1 MNRQV
6 YICAGKTEFQHPKCV
21 TFKAR
26 EEDEEEEGKEED
38 EEEEG
43 KEEDARMGGRS
54 NTNNSEEDEEADEL
68 KNHTSTTKPIIDQA
82 GENAKNT
89 ETEMEIWIA
98 NATNASVT
106 RIDEVVS
113 AIEDVATSGHF
124 NVSSPS
130 NSEET
135 NEDSTTA
142 VVPVVQ
148 ELQNDLEE
156 EEKKFEILRNVP
168 EFRYRSS
175 GALGGAST
183 SDFSKSSIPSA
194 SKSAMLLQNV
204 NEYDRKDFFVF
215 GTLSMAFCVAFF
227 VAVVLRKHAQKF
239 KVVAAGEEATS
250 EEEKEEEEEETLMR
264 NEHGAIKYGSVV

>member
-1 MNRQV
+1 
-6 YICAGKTEFQHPKCV
+6 
-21 TFKAR
+21 
-26 EEDEEEEGKEED
+26 
-38 EEEEG
+38 
-43 KEEDARMGGRS
+43 MGGGS
-54 NTNNSEEDEEADEL
+54 NNNSEEDAGF
-68 KNHTSTTKPIIDQA
+68 KNYTSTNPIFDQA
-82 GENAKNT
+82 VENAKKT

-98 NATNASVT
+98 NATNASVKF
-106 RIDEVVS
+106 IDEVVS

-135 NEDSTTA
+135 NEDSTTT

-148 ELQNDLEE
+148 ELQNDHLEVSE

-239 KVVAAGEEATS
+239 KVVSAGEETTS
-250 EEEKEEEEEETLMR
+250 EEEKEEEEEEALMR

>member
-1 MNRQV
+1 MSS
-6 YICAGKTEFQHPKCV
+6 QHPKCV

-26 EEDEEEEGKEED
+26 EED

-54 NTNNSEEDEEADEL
+54 NTNNSEEDEEADEV
-68 KNHTSTTKPIIDQA
+68 KNHTSTTNPIFDQA
-82 GENAKNT
+82 VENAKKT

-106 RIDEVVS
+106 FIDEVVS

-124 NVSSPS
+124 NVSSSS

-135 NEDSTTA
+135 NEDSTTT

-148 ELQNDLEE
+148 ELQNDLEAE

-175 GALGGAST
+175 LGGAST
-183 SDFSKSSIPSA
+183 SDFSSKSSIPSA

-239 KVVAAGEEATS
+239 KVVAAGEETTS
-250 EEEKEEEEEETLMR
+250 EEEKEEEEEAALMR

>member
-1 MNRQV
+1 MRHS
-6 YICAGKTEFQHPKCV
+6 YLI
-21 TFKAR
+21 KAR

-54 NTNNSEEDEEADEL
+54 NTNNSEEDEEADEV
-68 KNHTSTTKPIIDQA
+68 KNYTSTTNPIFDQA
-82 GENAKNT
+82 VENAKKT

-124 NVSSPS
+124 NVSSS
-130 NSEET
+130 SSSDET
-135 NEDSTTA
+135 NTNSTT

-148 ELQNDLEE
+148 ELQNDLEAE

-183 SDFSKSSIPSA
+183 SEFSSKSSIPSA

-239 KVVAAGEEATS
+239 KVVAAGEETTS
-250 EEEKEEEEEETLMR
+250 EEEKEEEEEEALMR

>member
-1 MNRQV
+1 
-6 YICAGKTEFQHPKCV
+6 
-21 TFKAR
+21 
-26 EEDEEEEGKEED
+26 
-38 EEEEG
+38 
-43 KEEDARMGGRS
+43 MGGGS
-54 NTNNSEEDEEADEL
+54 NENNSEEEEEAEL
-68 KNHTSTTKPIIDQA
+68 KKYTNSTNPIFDQA
-82 GENAKNT
+82 VENAKKT
-89 ETEMEIWIA
+89 ETAMETWIA
-98 NATNASVT
+98 NATNSSVT
-106 RIDEVVS
+106 LIDEVVS

-124 NVSSPS
+124 NVSSSS

-148 ELQNDLEE
+148 ELQNDHLEVSE

-183 SDFSKSSIPSA
+183 SDFSSKSSIPSA

-239 KVVAAGEEATS
+239 KVVSAGEETTS
-250 EEEKEEEEEETLMR
+250 EEEKEEEEEEALMR

>member
-1 MNRQV
+1 MRHF
-6 YICAGKTEFQHPKCV
+6 YLI
-21 TFKAR
+21 KAR

-54 NTNNSEEDEEADEL
+54 NTNNSEEDEEADEVT
-68 KNHTSTTKPIIDQA
+68 NYTSTTNPIFDQA
-82 GENAKNT
+82 VENAKKT

-106 RIDEVVS
+106 FIDEVVS

-124 NVSSPS
+124 NVSSSS

-135 NEDSTTA
+135 NEDSTTT

-148 ELQNDLEE
+148 ELQNE

-204 NEYDRKDFFVF
+204 NEYGRKDFFVF

-239 KVVAAGEEATS
+239 KVVAAGEETTS
-250 EEEKEEEEEETLMR
+250 EEEKEEEEEAALMR
-264 NEHGAIKYGSVV
+264 NERGAIKYGSVV

>member
-1 MNRQV
+1 
-6 YICAGKTEFQHPKCV
+6 
-21 TFKAR
+21 
-26 EEDEEEEGKEED
+26 
-38 EEEEG
+38 
-43 KEEDARMGGRS
+43 MGGRS
-54 NTNNSEEDEEADEL
+54 NTNNSEEDEEADEV
-68 KNHTSTTKPIIDQA
+68 KNHTSTTNPIFDQA
-82 GENAKNT
+82 VENAKKT

-106 RIDEVVS
+106 FIDEVVS

-124 NVSSPS
+124 NVSSSS

-135 NEDSTTA
+135 NEDSTTT

-148 ELQNDLEE
+148 ELQNE
-156 EEKKFEILRNVP
+156 EEKKSEILRNVP

-183 SDFSKSSIPSA
+183 SDFSSKSSIPSA

-239 KVVAAGEEATS
+239 KVVAAGEETTS
-250 EEEKEEEEEETLMR
+250 EEEKEEEEEAALMR
-264 NEHGAIKYGSVV
+264 NERGAIKYGSVV

>member
-1 MNRQV
+1 
-6 YICAGKTEFQHPKCV
+6 
-21 TFKAR
+21 
-26 EEDEEEEGKEED
+26 
-38 EEEEG
+38 
-43 KEEDARMGGRS
+43 MGGGS
-54 NTNNSEEDEEADEL
+54 NENNSEEEEEAEL
-68 KNHTSTTKPIIDQA
+68 KKYTNSTNPIFDQA
-82 GENAKNT
+82 VENAKKT
-89 ETEMEIWIA
+89 ETAMETWIA
-98 NATNASVT
+98 NATNSSVT
-106 RIDEVVS
+106 LIDEVVS

-124 NVSSPS
+124 NVSSSS

-148 ELQNDLEE
+148 ELQNDLEAE
-156 EEKKFEILRNVP
+156 EEKKVEILRNVP
-168 EFRYRSS
+168 EFRDRSS

-183 SDFSKSSIPSA
+183 SDFSKSSTPSA

-239 KVVAAGEEATS
+239 KVVSAGEETTS
-250 EEEKEEEEEETLMR
+250 EEEKEEEEEEALMR

>member
-1 MNRQV
+1 
-6 YICAGKTEFQHPKCV
+6 
-21 TFKAR
+21 
-26 EEDEEEEGKEED
+26 
-38 EEEEG
+38 
-43 KEEDARMGGRS
+43 MGGGS
-54 NTNNSEEDEEADEL
+54 NNNSEEEAEL
-68 KNHTSTTKPIIDQA
+68 TNYTSNPIFDQA
-82 GENAKNT
+82 VENAKKT

-135 NEDSTTA
+135 NEEDSTTA

-148 ELQNDLEE
+148 ELQNE

-183 SDFSKSSIPSA
+183 SDFSSKSSIPSA

-239 KVVAAGEEATS
+239 KVVAAGEETTS
-250 EEEKEEEEEETLMR
+250 EEEKEEEEEAALMR

>member
-1 MNRQV
+1 
-6 YICAGKTEFQHPKCV
+6 
-21 TFKAR
+21 
-26 EEDEEEEGKEED
+26 
-38 EEEEG
+38 
-43 KEEDARMGGRS
+43 MGGGS
-54 NTNNSEEDEEADEL
+54 NNNSEEDAGF
-68 KNHTSTTKPIIDQA
+68 KNYTSTNPIFDQA
-82 GENAKNT
+82 VENAKKT

-98 NATNASVT
+98 NATNASVKF
-106 RIDEVVS
+106 IDEVVS

-124 NVSSPS
+124 NVSSS
-130 NSEET
+130 SSSDET

-148 ELQNDLEE
+148 ELQNDHLEVSE

-239 KVVAAGEEATS
+239 KVVSAGEETTS
-250 EEEKEEEEEETLMR
+250 EEEKEEEEEEALMR

>member
-1 MNRQV
+1 
-6 YICAGKTEFQHPKCV
+6 
-21 TFKAR
+21 
-26 EEDEEEEGKEED
+26 
-38 EEEEG
+38 
-43 KEEDARMGGRS
+43 MGGGS
-54 NTNNSEEDEEADEL
+54 NNNSEEDAGF
-68 KNHTSTTKPIIDQA
+68 KNYTSTNPIFDQA
-82 GENAKNT
+82 VENAKKT
-89 ETEMEIWIA
+89 ETEMETWIA

-106 RIDEVVS
+106 FIDEVVS

-124 NVSSPS
+124 NVSSSS

-135 NEDSTTA
+135 NEESTTT

-148 ELQNDLEE
+148 ELQNDHLEVSE

-183 SDFSKSSIPSA
+183 LDFSKSSIPSA

-204 NEYDRKDFFVF
+204 NEYGRKDFFVF

-239 KVVAAGEEATS
+239 KVVAAGEETTS
-250 EEEKEEEEEETLMR
+250 EEKEEEEEEALMR
-264 NEHGAIKYGSVV
+264 NEYGTIKYGSVV

>member
-1 MNRQV
+1 
-6 YICAGKTEFQHPKCV
+6 
-21 TFKAR
+21 
-26 EEDEEEEGKEED
+26 
-38 EEEEG
+38 
-43 KEEDARMGGRS
+43 MGGGS
-54 NTNNSEEDEEADEL
+54 NNNSEEDAGF
-68 KNHTSTTKPIIDQA
+68 KNYTSTNPIFDQA
-82 GENAKNT
+82 VENAKKT

-98 NATNASVT
+98 NATNASVKF
-106 RIDEVVS
+106 IDEVVS

-135 NEDSTTA
+135 NEDSTTT

-148 ELQNDLEE
+148 ELQNDHLEVSE

-239 KVVAAGEEATS
+239 KVVSAGEETTS
-250 EEEKEEEEEETLMR
+250 EEEKEEEEEEALMR
-264 NEHGAIKYGSVV
+264 NEHGAIKYGSVG

>member
-1 MNRQV
+1 
-6 YICAGKTEFQHPKCV
+6 
-21 TFKAR
+21 
-26 EEDEEEEGKEED
+26 
-38 EEEEG
+38 
-43 KEEDARMGGRS
+43 MGGGS
-54 NTNNSEEDEEADEL
+54 NNNSEEDAGF
-68 KNHTSTTKPIIDQA
+68 KNYTSTNPIFDQA
-82 GENAKNT
+82 VENAKKT

-98 NATNASVT
+98 NATNTSVKF
-106 RIDEVVS
+106 IDEVVS

-135 NEDSTTA
+135 NEDSTTT

-148 ELQNDLEE
+148 ELQNDHLEVSE

-239 KVVAAGEEATS
+239 KVVSAGEETTS
-250 EEEKEEEEEETLMR
+250 EEEKEEEEEEALMR

>member
-1 MNRQV
+1 
-6 YICAGKTEFQHPKCV
+6 
-21 TFKAR
+21 
-26 EEDEEEEGKEED
+26 
-38 EEEEG
+38 
-43 KEEDARMGGRS
+43 MGGGS
-54 NTNNSEEDEEADEL
+54 NNNSEEEAEL
-68 KNHTSTTKPIIDQA
+68 TNYTSNPIFDQA
-82 GENAKNT
+82 VENAKKT
-89 ETEMEIWIA
+89 ETEMENWIA
-98 NATNASVT
+98 NATNSSVKF
-106 RIDEVVS
+106 IDEVVS

-124 NVSSPS
+124 NVSSS
-130 NSEET
+130 SSSEET
-135 NEDSTTA
+135 NEKDKFREGGIFEEKDSTTA

-148 ELQNDLEE
+148 ELQNDHLEE
-156 EEKKFEILRNVP
+156 EKEKKFEILRNVP

-183 SDFSKSSIPSA
+183 SDFSSKSSIPSA

-239 KVVAAGEEATS
+239 KVVAAGEETTS
-250 EEEKEEEEEETLMR
+250 EEEKEEEEEEALMR

>member
-1 MNRQV
+1 
-6 YICAGKTEFQHPKCV
+6 
-21 TFKAR
+21 
-26 EEDEEEEGKEED
+26 
-38 EEEEG
+38 
-43 KEEDARMGGRS
+43 MGGGS
-54 NTNNSEEDEEADEL
+54 NNNSEEDAGF
-68 KNHTSTTKPIIDQA
+68 KNYTSTNPIFDQA
-82 GENAKNT
+82 VENAKKT

-98 NATNASVT
+98 NATNASVKF
-106 RIDEVVS
+106 IDEVVS

-135 NEDSTTA
+135 NEDSTTT

-148 ELQNDLEE
+148 ELQNDLLEAE

-183 SDFSKSSIPSA
+183 SDFSSKSSIPSA

-239 KVVAAGEEATS
+239 KVVSAGEETTS
-250 EEEKEEEEEETLMR
+250 EEEKEEEEEEALMR

>member
-1 MNRQV
+1 
-6 YICAGKTEFQHPKCV
+6 
-21 TFKAR
+21 
-26 EEDEEEEGKEED
+26 
-38 EEEEG
+38 
-43 KEEDARMGGRS
+43 MGGGS
-54 NTNNSEEDEEADEL
+54 NNNSEEDAGF
-68 KNHTSTTKPIIDQA
+68 KNYTSTNPIFDQA
-82 GENAKNT
+82 VENAKKT

-98 NATNASVT
+98 NATNASVKF
-106 RIDEVVS
+106 IDEVVS

-124 NVSSPS
+124 NVSSS
-130 NSEET
+130 SSSDET
-135 NEDSTTA
+135 NEDSTTT

-148 ELQNDLEE
+148 ELQNDLEAE

-175 GALGGAST
+175 RALGGAST
-183 SDFSKSSIPSA
+183 SDFSSKSSIPSA

-239 KVVAAGEEATS
+239 KVVAAGEETTS
-250 EEEKEEEEEETLMR
+250 EEEKEEEEEEALMR

>member
-1 MNRQV
+1 
-6 YICAGKTEFQHPKCV
+6 
-21 TFKAR
+21 
-26 EEDEEEEGKEED
+26 
-38 EEEEG
+38 
-43 KEEDARMGGRS
+43 MGGGS
-54 NTNNSEEDEEADEL
+54 NNNSEEDAGF
-68 KNHTSTTKPIIDQA
+68 KNYTSTNPIFDQA
-82 GENAKNT
+82 VENAKKT
-89 ETEMEIWIA
+89 ETEMENWIA
-98 NATNASVT
+98 NATNTSVKF
-106 RIDEVVS
+106 IDEVVS

-148 ELQNDLEE
+148 ELQNDHLEVSE

-175 GALGGAST
+175 LGGAST
-183 SDFSKSSIPSA
+183 SDFSSKSSIPSA

-239 KVVAAGEEATS
+239 KVVAAGEETTS
-250 EEEKEEEEEETLMR
+250 EEEKEEEEEEALMR

>member
-1 MNRQV
+1 
-6 YICAGKTEFQHPKCV
+6 
-21 TFKAR
+21 
-26 EEDEEEEGKEED
+26 
-38 EEEEG
+38 
-43 KEEDARMGGRS
+43 MGGGS
-54 NTNNSEEDEEADEL
+54 NNNSEEDAGF
-68 KNHTSTTKPIIDQA
+68 KNYTSTNPIFDQA
-82 GENAKNT
+82 VENAKKT
-89 ETEMEIWIA
+89 ETEMETWIA
-98 NATNASVT
+98 NATNASVKF
-106 RIDEVVS
+106 IDEVVS

-135 NEDSTTA
+135 NEDSTTT

-148 ELQNDLEE
+148 ELQNDHLEVSE

-239 KVVAAGEEATS
+239 KVVSAGEETTS
-250 EEEKEEEEEETLMR
+250 EEEKEEEEEEALMR

>member
-1 MNRQV
+1 MRHF
-6 YICAGKTEFQHPKCV
+6 YLI
-21 TFKAR
+21 KAR

-54 NTNNSEEDEEADEL
+54 NTNNSEEDEEADEVT
-68 KNHTSTTKPIIDQA
+68 NYTSTTNPIFDQA
-82 GENAKNT
+82 VENAKKT

-239 KVVAAGEEATS
+239 KVVATGEETTS
-250 EEEKEEEEEETLMR
+250 EEEKEEEEEALMR
-264 NEHGAIKYGSVV
+264 NEYGKIKYGSVV

>member
-1 MNRQV
+1 
-6 YICAGKTEFQHPKCV
+6 
-21 TFKAR
+21 
-26 EEDEEEEGKEED
+26 
-38 EEEEG
+38 
-43 KEEDARMGGRS
+43 MGGRS
-54 NTNNSEEDEEADEL
+54 NTNNSEEDEEADEVT
-68 KNHTSTTKPIIDQA
+68 NYTSTTNPIFDQA
-82 GENAKNT
+82 VENAKKT

-135 NEDSTTA
+135 NEEDSTTA

-148 ELQNDLEE
+148 ELQNDHLEVSE

-183 SDFSKSSIPSA
+183 SDFSSKSSIPSA

-239 KVVAAGEEATS
+239 KVVAAGEETTS
-250 EEEKEEEEEETLMR
+250 EEEKEEEEEEALMR

>member
-1 MNRQV
+1 
-6 YICAGKTEFQHPKCV
+6 
-21 TFKAR
+21 
-26 EEDEEEEGKEED
+26 
-38 EEEEG
+38 
-43 KEEDARMGGRS
+43 MGGGS
-54 NTNNSEEDEEADEL
+54 NNNSEEDAGF
-68 KNHTSTTKPIIDQA
+68 KNYTSTNPIFDQA
-82 GENAKNT
+82 VENAKKT
-89 ETEMEIWIA
+89 ETEMETWIA

-106 RIDEVVS
+106 FIDEVVS

-148 ELQNDLEE
+148 ELQNDHLEVSE

-239 KVVAAGEEATS
+239 KVVAAGEETTS
-250 EEEKEEEEEETLMR
+250 EEEKEEEEEEALMR

>member
-1 MNRQV
+1 MRHF
-6 YICAGKTEFQHPKCV
+6 YLI
-21 TFKAR
+21 KAR

-54 NTNNSEEDEEADEL
+54 NTNNSEEDEEADEVT
-68 KNHTSTTKPIIDQA
+68 NYTSTTNPIFDQA
-82 GENAKNT
+82 VENAKKT

-135 NEDSTTA
+135 NEEDSTTA

-148 ELQNDLEE
+148 ELQNE

-183 SDFSKSSIPSA
+183 SEDFSKSSIPSA

-239 KVVAAGEEATS
+239 KVVAAGEETTS

>member
-1 MNRQV
+1 VRHF
-6 YICAGKTEFQHPKCV
+6 YLI
-21 TFKAR
+21 KAR

-54 NTNNSEEDEEADEL
+54 NTNNSEEDEEADEVT
-68 KNHTSTTKPIIDQA
+68 NYTSTTNPIFDQA
-82 GENAKNT
+82 VENAKKT

-106 RIDEVVS
+106 FIDEVVS

-148 ELQNDLEE
+148 ELQNDHLEVSE

-183 SDFSKSSIPSA
+183 SDFSSKSSIPSA

-239 KVVAAGEEATS
+239 KVVAAGEETTS
-250 EEEKEEEEEETLMR
+250 EEEKEEEEEAALMR
-264 NEHGAIKYGSVV
+264 NERGAIKYGSVV

>member
-1 MNRQV
+1 MSHTFTREK
-6 YICAGKTEFQHPKCV
+6 KTKKRAKKKTQEW
-21 TFKAR
+21 
-26 EEDEEEEGKEED
+26 EEGATRTTPK
-38 EEEEG
+38 
-43 KEEDARMGGRS
+43 KTKRPR
-54 NTNNSEEDEEADEL
+54 L
-68 KNHTSTTKPIIDQA
+68 KNYTSTNPIFDQA
-82 GENAKNT
+82 VENAKKT
-89 ETEMEIWIA
+89 ETEMETWIA
-98 NATNASVT
+98 NATNTSVT
-106 RIDEVVS
+106 FIDEVVS

-124 NVSSPS
+124 NVSSSS

-135 NEDSTTA
+135 NEDSTTT

-148 ELQNDLEE
+148 ELQNDHLEVSE

-183 SDFSKSSIPSA
+183 SDFSSKSSIPSA

-239 KVVAAGEEATS
+239 KVVAAGEETTS
-250 EEEKEEEEEETLMR
+250 EEEKEEEEEEALMR

>member
-1 MNRQV
+1 
-6 YICAGKTEFQHPKCV
+6 
-21 TFKAR
+21 
-26 EEDEEEEGKEED
+26 
-38 EEEEG
+38 
-43 KEEDARMGGRS
+43 MGGGS
-54 NTNNSEEDEEADEL
+54 NNNSEEEAEL
-68 KNHTSTTKPIIDQA
+68 TNYTSNPIFDQA
-82 GENAKNT
+82 VENAKKT
-89 ETEMEIWIA
+89 ETEMENWIA
-98 NATNASVT
+98 NATNSSVKF
-106 RIDEVVS
+106 IDEVVS

-135 NEDSTTA
+135 NEEDSTTA

-148 ELQNDLEE
+148 ELQNE

-183 SDFSKSSIPSA
+183 SDFSSKSSIPSA

-204 NEYDRKDFFVF
+204 NEYDRKDFFVL

-239 KVVAAGEEATS
+239 KVVAAGEETTS
-250 EEEKEEEEEETLMR
+250 EEEKEEEEEEALMR